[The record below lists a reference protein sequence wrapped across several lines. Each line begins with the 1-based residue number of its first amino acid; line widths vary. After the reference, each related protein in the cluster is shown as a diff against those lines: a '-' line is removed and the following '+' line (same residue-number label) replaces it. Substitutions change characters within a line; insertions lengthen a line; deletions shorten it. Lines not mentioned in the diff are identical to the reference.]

1 MQKGFIGLALRNEEL
16 LKSND
21 QLKQQ
26 LDGVL
31 KELNIIK
38 QEREEKE
45 ARKQARANHKRLPK
59 RDPINSELYNLLI
72 KESEGSS
79 YQATRTRIAICLL
92 TVAGI
97 RIGELLSLKVGQLE
111 TLLQEGWIS
120 IDRLKRGPANHK
132 AFLTSEG
139 KKLVKARKRDFEFL
153 FLMKDKDS
161 YIFTSDRK
169 PNQKLRRELL
179 WMSIKFQIFFR
190 QNHILQAIVFELVI
204 FLNYGRTPKIL
215 NLFVKPSGRQLQVT

>member
-1 MQKGFIGLALRNEEL
+1 MENQIEKINQEDNPLLFEMESKLDLLVKGQESNSNKLEVIGNDLRKGFIGLALRNEEL

-38 QEREEKE
+38 QEREKKE
-45 ARKQARANHKRLPK
+45 ARKQARANRKRLPK

-72 KESEGSS
+72 KESEGPS

-92 TVAGI
+92 TVTGI
-97 RIGELLSLKVGQLE
+97 RIGELLPLKVGQLE
-111 TLLQEGWIS
+111 TLVEEGWIS
-120 IDRLKRGPANHK
+120 IDRLKRGFANHK

-139 KKLVKARKRDFEFL
+139 KKIVKARNRDFEFL
-153 FLMKDKDS
+153 FLMKDEE
-161 YIFTSDRK
+161 
-169 PNQKLRRELL
+169 RENRIY
-179 WMSIKFQIFFR
+179 MI
-190 QNHILQAIVFELVI
+190 
-204 FLNYGRTPKIL
+204 
-215 NLFVKPSGRQLQVT
+215 